1 MNLLISFSVNT
12 TIGVN
17 IMGNISRWRGYSFE
31 HTLVKRMNSS
41 HTWYARRFGGSSTGF
56 PDIVAVNNNE
66 RTLLT
71 VEAKTGTSNNLYV
84 PPDQIERCAKILDV
98 FGLYE
103 KKYVIL
109 AFKFMSKRRVRSKG
123 NSGYQYRQIHE
134 YYKVANRLLVK
145 KIIPTVKCTYDG
157 RTFVI
162 VNEVA
167 KPIQLDDY
175 VMPFQQTMQK
185 VVIHQ
190 RA

>member
-1 MNLLISFSVNT
+1 MFF
-12 TIGVN
+12 
-17 IMGNISRWRGYSFE
+17 Y
-31 HTLVKRMNSS
+31 
-41 HTWYARRFGGSSTGF
+41 Y
-56 PDIVAVNNNE
+56 
-66 RTLLT
+66 
-71 VEAKTGTSNNLYV
+71 
-84 PPDQIERCAKILDV
+84 
-98 FGLYE
+98 LYE

-134 YYKVANRLLVK
+134 YYKVANRLLIK
-145 KIIPTVKCTYDG
+145 KIIPTVKCTSDG

-167 KPIQLDDY
+167 KSIQLDDY
-175 VMPFQQTMQK
+175 VMPFQQTIQK